1 MSTHERQKVCP
12 QVILTGSLSRC
23 SQRRH
28 LSRGFSCLSLSR
40 SLSQSSIP
48 TIFKMVFPPSLVF
61 LHVEI
66 HKLSEQAR
74 QGRKTADWLE
84 KIPLRAC
91 SNALRWP
98 YADAVGSKEWAIRR
112 SYNRAIMNVRYLAE
126 IWRALCWNTSLKGL
140 VYNGIILF
148 CFALEVIFVIVLR

>member
-98 YADAVGSKEWAIRR
+98 YADAVGSSEGATIEPSWMWDVWPKFAEHCVEIHYWKVL
-112 SYNRAIMNVRYLAE
+112 YIMV
-126 IWRALCWNTSLKGL
+126 S
-140 VYNGIILF
+140 F
-148 CFALEVIFVIVLR
+148 CFASLWG